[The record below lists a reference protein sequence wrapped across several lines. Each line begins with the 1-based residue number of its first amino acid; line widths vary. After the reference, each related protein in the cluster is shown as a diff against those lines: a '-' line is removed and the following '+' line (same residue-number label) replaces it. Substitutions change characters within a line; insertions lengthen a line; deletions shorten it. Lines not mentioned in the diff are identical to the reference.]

1 MKLETWIALGSIGL
15 SAMFVTILFS
25 FYNFLI
31 SQGADPSNIIDP
43 ASLLVQ
49 EVSISAAPA
58 VILAGV
64 VFAMSRTTGN
74 KPAGLLL
81 IASGAI
87 MLAGMIASSSL
98 LPNIHRQY
106 LEGGGVSAVPYIF
119 MAAGAGMI
127 GIGAYL
133 TVVSKKSRYAGNLDD
148 LR

>member
-1 MKLETWIALGSIGL
+1 MRLETWISMGSIGL
-15 SAMFVTILFS
+15 SAMFVAILLS

-31 SQGADPSNIIDP
+31 NQGENPSNIIDP

-58 VILAGV
+58 IILAGV
-64 VFAMSRTTGN
+64 VFAMLRTTGN

-81 IASGAI
+81 IASGII
-87 MLAGMIASSSL
+87 MAAGMAVAAGM
-98 LPNIHRQY
+98 LPHIPRQY
-106 LEGGGVSAVPYIF
+106 LISGVSAVPYIF
-119 MAAGAGMI
+119 LAAGSGVV

-133 TVVSKKSRYAGNLDD
+133 TIMSKRSRSAGSLDD